1 MAHLTA
7 LDEGRVCVLDYL
19 DGNSIYSV
27 ISSSHIP
34 LRHTN
39 LCPALWAGQIRSVI
53 VHESGLLQL
62 WSCKYFGVHLKSFFG
77 FLSPSISS
85 GSN

>member
-1 MAHLTA
+1 MLNGYMAHLTA

-19 DGNSIYSV
+19 DGNNIYSV

-53 VHESGLLQL
+53 VHESGLLKIFCCSSEKLL
-62 WSCKYFGVHLKSFFG
+62 WFSV
-77 FLSPSISS
+77 SIYLIRF
-85 GSN
+85 